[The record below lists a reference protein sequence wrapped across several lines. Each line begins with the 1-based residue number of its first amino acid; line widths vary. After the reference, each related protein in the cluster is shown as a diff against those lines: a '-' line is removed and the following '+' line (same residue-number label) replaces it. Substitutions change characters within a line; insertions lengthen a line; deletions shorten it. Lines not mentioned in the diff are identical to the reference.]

1 MSLQWSPSA
10 GQPAPSWWSSYR
22 RTTQSSPWPS
32 GYLMMHMCSA
42 ISDLS
47 CYTAGQSHRLQN
59 TGRESLTGATLLIS
73 HTALDSESAISP
85 RNPVWPIYL
94 MGGILLIDMWI
105 NLLLYF
111 SSILGSDIVYWFIFF
126 TLFVLWLYL
135 FTQYS
140 LKTCW
145 LQMSTLGKWREKPR
159 RQWPT
164 SLPLSRFEFIIVC
177 REN

>member
-1 MSLQWSPSA
+1 MQ

-42 ISDLS
+42 ISGLS
-47 CYTAGQSHRLQN
+47 CYTAVQSHCLQN
-59 TGRESLTGATLLIS
+59 MGRESLTGATLLIS

-111 SSILGSDIVYWFIFF
+111 SSILGSDIVYWFIFLLD
-126 TLFVLWLYL
+126 LF
-135 FTQYS
+135 FGFICS
-140 LKTCW
+140 LNTHWKPAGYKWVCW
-145 LQMSTLGKWREKPR
+145 ENDGKNQEDND
-159 RQWPT
+159 Q
-164 SLPLSRFEFIIVC
+164 LPCPWADL
-177 REN
+177 NL